1 VEESKRVGELIS
13 ILAKYGLADGLKL
26 NQVKWINT
34 HLQKRKSNYEFS
46 TEPKNVRIR
55 MALTDMGT
63 TFVKLGQFLSVRE
76 DLIGKDLAKELSK
89 LQTKSKEDKP
99 GYVHSVL
106 ERHHLSD
113 KFVEFKIDPIA
124 SASIGQVHAGKL
136 HTGEQVIIKI
146 RHEGIVERVNEDLK
160 ILNNFINLGDR
171 IIPSLKFL
179 NPKRLFIEFEYSLRD
194 ELNLNK
200 ELSNLLRFRAD
211 FKNNKKIVFPVG
223 YEELSN
229 DEILVMSRISG
240 FDLNSPKIEGLDT
253 SLKKSLAIT
262 GANMYMNMIFKNN
275 FYHADPH
282 PGNLMITEDKKL
294 GVIDCGMV
302 GRLDHKS
309 KDIIENLIMAFLN
322 EDLDSIK
329 NLILDLGT
337 VPQGIDQQSFGEDI
351 ELFINQ
357 YLGVKIKDIDIS
369 GCIDKATEIM
379 HNYKIVLPSSVSML
393 MKTLMLLEG
402 TSKVLYTDFDIFG
415 ILGSYKNKLISQKMN
430 PKSFFK
436 SFGKKLFE
444 WERIADQLPKL
455 ILKLIKNADQ
465 EKFVI
470 KLEHENINS
479 ASLVLVKGLIAA
491 ALIVGGALMVSTRIG
506 PMIYDISIIGA
517 LFFILSMV
525 LFYKTFKHNK

>member
-1 VEESKRVGELIS
+1 MEESKRVGELVS

-34 HLQKRKSNYEFS
+34 HLKKHKSNYEFS
-46 TEPKNVRIR
+46 IEPKNVRIR
-55 MALTDMGT
+55 MALTEMGT

-76 DLIGKDLAKELSK
+76 DLIGRDLAKELSK
-89 LQTKSKEDKP
+89 LQTKSKEDAS
-99 GYVHSVL
+99 GYIHRVL

-113 KFVEFKIDPIA
+113 KFSEFKIDPIA
-124 SASIGQVHAGKL
+124 SASIGQVHVGRL
-136 HTGEQVIIKI
+136 HTGEEVIIKI

-160 ILNNFINLGDR
+160 ILNNFVNLGDR
-171 IIPSLKFL
+171 IVPSLKFL

-211 FKNNKKIVFPVG
+211 FKNNKEVVFPIG
-223 YEELSN
+223 YEAYSN
-229 DEILVMSRISG
+229 DEILVMSRVSG
-240 FDLNSPKIEGLDT
+240 FDLNSSKIEKLDIK
-253 SLKKSLAIT
+253 LKKSLAMS
-262 GANMYMNMIFKNN
+262 GANMYMDMIFKNN

-282 PGNLMITEDKKL
+282 PGNLMITEDHRL

-302 GRLDHKS
+302 GRLDNKS

-329 NLILDLGT
+329 DLILDLGT
-337 VPQGIDQQSFGEDI
+337 VPQGIDEEAFGEDI

-357 YLGVKIKDIDIS
+357 YLGAKIKDIDIN
-369 GCIDKATEIM
+369 GCIEKATEII

-402 TSKVLYTDFDIFG
+402 TSKVLYTDFDIFE
-415 ILGSYKNKLISQKMN
+415 ILGSYKNKLIYQKVN
-430 PKSFFK
+430 PKSLLK

-479 ASLVLVKGLIAA
+479 ASLVLVKGIIAA
-491 ALIVGGALMVSTRIG
+491 ALIVGGAMMVSTRIG
-506 PMIYDISIIGA
+506 PLVWDISIIGGM
-517 LFFILSMV
+517 FFIGAMV
-525 LFYKTFKHNK
+525 LFYGAFKQRK